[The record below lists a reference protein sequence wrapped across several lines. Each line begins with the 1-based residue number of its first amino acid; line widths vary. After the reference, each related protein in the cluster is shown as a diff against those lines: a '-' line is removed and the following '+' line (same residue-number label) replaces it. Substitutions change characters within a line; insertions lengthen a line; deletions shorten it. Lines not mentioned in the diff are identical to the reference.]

1 MPAFPPLPPFTRRLR
16 LLLLALLTVPLGL
29 GSRHYAAALPAW
41 LAAYAGDALWAL
53 LVFWLVAL
61 LRPRWP
67 VPRVG
72 IGAFGLA
79 VAVEISQLYQ
89 APWLNALRHTTLGGL
104 VLGHGFLWSDVVC
117 YGVGVLV
124 GCALEWSW
132 RRGGGRRQT
141 ECAHY

>member
-1 MPAFPPLPPFTRRLR
+1 MPTLLPSAPGSRRLR
-16 LLLLALLTVPLGL
+16 LLLLALLTVLLGL
-29 GSRHYAAALPAW
+29 GSRHYAAALPPW
-41 LAAYAGDALWAL
+41 LAAYAGDTLWAL

-61 LRPRWP
+61 GWPRWP
-67 VPRVG
+67 VLRVG

-79 VAVEISQLYQ
+79 LAVEISQLYQ

-124 GCALEWSW
+124 GCALEWGWVYVTRS
-132 RRGGGRRQT
+132 Q
-141 ECAHY
+141 